1 MVRAVE
7 FLTETT
13 DDDVMLHDIAAKIV
27 MNMLRR
33 LERREKILNDPAQS
47 NIKWYEGN
55 NTPAGQVADYI
66 GQSRDPKYRLFARTR
81 LYIDDIGRENAG
93 GVFFKGS
100 DPKIVIAR
108 DILTDEFDTEQAN
121 DAVTHELRH
130 ALDYSKSMGRGM
142 GNYDKRD
149 DYMSNRF
156 EINARMTEA
165 QSLMMQQIKELGRQ
179 PGTNELMDIIKE
191 VLDTLQVTDHVS
203 QQQYKRL
210 VNRMVQYASH

>member
-1 MVRAVE
+1 MRAVE

-33 LERREKILNDPAQS
+33 LERREKILNDPAQ
-47 NIKWYEGN
+47 NNTKWYEGN
-55 NTPAGQVADYI
+55 NTPAGAVADYF
-66 GQSRDPKYRLFARTR
+66 GMSRDPKYQLFGRTR
-81 LYIDDIGRENAG
+81 LYIDDVDRADAG
-93 GVFFKGS
+93 GVFYKGK
-100 DPKIVIAR
+100 DPKIVIDR
-108 DILTDEFDTEQAN
+108 ELFTDEFDTEQAN

-165 QSLMMQQIKELGRQ
+165 QSLMMQQIEEMGDN
-179 PGTNELMDIIKE
+179 PNTNELMAIINE
-191 VLDTLQVTDHVS
+191 VLDTLQITEHVS
-203 QQQYKRL
+203 QQQYKRI
-210 VNRMVQYASH
+210 VNRMVQYASQ